1 MKFLVTGGAG
11 FIGSHIVDKLTA
23 GGHSVRVIDNFSTGL
38 RENLSGCLD
47 RIDLLEGDIRSID
60 SVISAVKGVDVI
72 MHMAAVPSAD
82 RSIIDPVMTT
92 EVNINGTV
100 NILEA
105 ARYEKIKR
113 VVLASS
119 SAVYGN
125 NPKLPKHEEM
135 IPNPNTP
142 YAVTKLAGEKFCQVY
157 SELYGLETVILR
169 FFNVFGPRQAS
180 DSIYSKVIA
189 RFVCAALHDDAPVIY
204 GDGSHSRDFTYVS
217 DAAEASI
224 LAATSPVQ
232 PGQVFNVG
240 HQSQISINDLISQIN
255 KLTGKDIPPV
265 HENPRPEEIKHSFAY
280 IELIKEK
287 LGYEPK
293 TDLVSGLKLTVD
305 AFKEKLEPK

>member
-1 MKFLVTGGAG
+1 MKFLITGGAG
-11 FIGSHIVDKLTA
+11 FIGSHIVDKLLIN
-23 GGHSVRVIDNFSTGL
+23 GHTVRVIDNFSTGN
-38 RENLSGCLD
+38 RENLSGS
-47 RIDLLEGDIRSID
+47 INKIELLEGDIRSID
-60 SVISAVKGVDVI
+60 SVIAAVKSIDAVI
-72 MHMAAVPSAD
+72 HLAAVPSAE
-82 RSIIDPVMTT
+82 RSVIDPVLTT

-113 VVLASS
+113 IVFASS
-119 SAVYGN
+119 AAVYGN
-125 NPKLPKHEEM
+125 NPKLPKHEGM

-142 YAVTKLAGEKFCQVY
+142 YAVTKLSGEKFCQVY

-169 FFNVFGPRQAS
+169 YFNIFGPRQAC

-189 RFVCAALHDDAPVIY
+189 RFVDAALHDDAPVIY

-217 DAAEASI
+217 DAADAAI
-224 LAATSPVQ
+224 LAATSPVET
-232 PGQVFNVG
+232 GQVFNVG
-240 HQSQISINDLISQIN
+240 RQSQVSINELINQIN
-255 KLTGKDIPPV
+255 KLTGKEILPV

-293 TDLVSGLKLTVD
+293 TDLVNGLKQTID
-305 AFKEKLEPK
+305 AFKDKQQFS